1 MWLRNRNPAAPVLR
15 RYDGSGG
22 NSWGRTHPFVQR
34 LDNEPGR
41 FFDPTDGRLF
51 GAYRQVTPPGSDG
64 NDRSDRT
71 TAPTV

>member
-41 FFDPTDGRLF
+41 FFDPTDSRLF
-51 GAYRQVTPPGSDG
+51 RPI
-64 NDRSDRT
+64 DR
-71 TAPTV
+71 